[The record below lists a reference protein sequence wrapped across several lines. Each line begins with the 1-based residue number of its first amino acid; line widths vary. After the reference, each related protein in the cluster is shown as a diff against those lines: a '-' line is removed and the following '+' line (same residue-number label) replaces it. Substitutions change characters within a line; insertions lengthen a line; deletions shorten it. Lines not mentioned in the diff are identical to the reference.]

1 MDSAKLATTDE
12 IAARLVDARRERRAL
27 DAYPGPVP
35 SSLEEGYRIQ
45 EAAIARW
52 PDEIAGWKIGLVAP
66 EMRARLGSDRIAGP
80 IFARDVRHARAGETV
95 SFPVFTGG
103 FAAVEGEFVFR
114 IAADAP
120 AGKTTWTDAEALDLV
135 AAVQIGVETA
145 GSPMAA
151 INDLGSTVVS
161 SDFGNNFG
169 VIIGPEIEDWRTRLN
184 DIRVTTMIDGR
195 DVGSGNASVLPGG
208 PIAGLTFL
216 LAHLAARGRPLR
228 RNQLISSGA
237 ITGVHDI
244 VAGQASIIT
253 FENAGSITCRA
264 TPALSPGLRS
274 R

>member
-12 IAARLVDARRERRAL
+12 IAARLVHARLERRPL
-27 DAYPGPVP
+27 EAYPGPLP

-80 IFARDVRHARAGETV
+80 IFSRDVRTARAGETV
-95 SFPVFTGG
+95 TFPVFTGG

-114 IAADAP
+114 MAADAP
-120 AGKTTWTDAEALDLV
+120 ANKTSWTDAEAMDLV
-135 AAVQIGVETA
+135 AAVHIGVETA

-169 VIIGPEIEDWRTRLN
+169 VILGPEIDNWRTRLN
-184 DIRVTTMIDGR
+184 DIRVTTTIDGR
-195 DVGSGNASVLPGG
+195 EVGAGNASVLPGG
-208 PIAGLTFL
+208 PIAGLNFL
-216 LAHLAARGRPLR
+216 LAHLASRARPLR
-228 RNQLISSGA
+228 KGQLISSGA

-244 VAGQASIIT
+244 LAGQTSVIT
-253 FENAGSITCRA
+253 FASVGRITCKA
-264 TPALSPGLRS
+264 TPA
-274 R
+274 